1 MIELGARLLL
11 QIGPT
16 QPVPA
21 PFEVTDSLLSAQV
34 QLSAQDRGVF
44 QLEFELGRTL
54 LGVDDYELLKDGL
67 LSPPN
72 RVSIQLLI
80 GATLEPL
87 IVGVITAHQYIPSSE
102 PGQAKLVVTGEDIG
116 VLMDLEVP
124 NQKTTHPE
132 STDSAIVESVLSN
145 RKDLRLLTAVTST
158 SDARAQAD
166 GVTTQQVSDRRFVAD
181 LAEKHGFVFFLE
193 ALPGGMTQAYWGP
206 YPVPGPPQPA
216 LTMNQGAANNVDSL
230 SFSYDAL
237 RPTTPVLSIIEPRSH
252 AEISVLVP
260 PIGYVPPLNSRLT
273 PPLRKG
279 PLRRVANLDALLA
292 ALAAIAEQKGT
303 QDAISGN
310 GQLDTVRYGHVLRPG
325 RTVAVRGVGAS
336 YDGLYY
342 VREVS
347 HTIRRGSY
355 MQSFSLLRPGL
366 GTTLAVVPT

>member
-1 MIELGARLLL
+1 MIELGVRLLL

-34 QLSAQDRGVF
+34 RLSAHDRGVF

-67 LSPPN
+67 LNPPN
-72 RVSIQLLI
+72 QVSMQLLI

-87 IVGVITAHQYIPSSE
+87 IVGVITAQQYIPSSD
-102 PGQAKLVVTGEDIG
+102 PGQAKLVVTGEDIS

-124 NQKTTHPE
+124 NQNTTHPE
-132 STDSAIVESVLSN
+132 STDSAIVEDVL
-145 RKDLRLLTAVTST
+145 KHQDLRLLTAVTPT
-158 SDARAQAD
+158 TDARAQVN
-166 GVTTQQVSDRRFVAD
+166 GITTQQASDRSFLAD

-193 ALPGGMTQAYWGP
+193 ALPGGISKAYWGP

-230 SFSYDAL
+230 SFNYDAL
-237 RPTTPVLSIIEPRSH
+237 RPTTPVLSIIEPLSH
-252 AEISVLVP
+252 TEFSVPVP
-260 PIGYVPPLNSRLT
+260 PIGYAPPLNSRLT

-279 PLRRVANLDALLA
+279 PLRRVANLDAVLA
-292 ALAAIAEQKGT
+292 AQAAIAEQKST
-303 QDAISGN
+303 QDAITAN
-310 GQLDTVRYGHVLRPG
+310 GQLDTVRYGRVLRPG

-342 VREVS
+342 VRDVS
-347 HTIRRGSY
+347 HTMRRGSY
-355 MQSFSLLRPGL
+355 TQSFSLVRPGL